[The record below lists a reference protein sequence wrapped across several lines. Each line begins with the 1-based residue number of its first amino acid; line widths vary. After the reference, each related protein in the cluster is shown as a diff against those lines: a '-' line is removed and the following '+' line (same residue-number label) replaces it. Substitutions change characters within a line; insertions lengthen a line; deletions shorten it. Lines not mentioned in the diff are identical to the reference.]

1 MLEAWTP
8 PLRQTAA
15 AAAQSTVEIANKARS
30 AFPIGSSPAMIAK
43 RKRVDTEPRRAA

>member
-8 PLRQTAA
+8 PLRQT

-43 RKRVDTEPRRAA
+43 RTRVDTEPRRAA